1 MKPAGV
7 LMLMAG
13 WGLVLA
19 ALNLLKAGAGQNGFV
34 FAGIAVE
41 IVGLAVALRAK

>member
-1 MKPAGV
+1 MRPAGV
-7 LMLMAG
+7 LMLVAG

-19 ALNLLKAGAGQNGFV
+19 ALNMLKAGTGQNGFV

-41 IVGLAVALRAK
+41 IVGLTLALRSK